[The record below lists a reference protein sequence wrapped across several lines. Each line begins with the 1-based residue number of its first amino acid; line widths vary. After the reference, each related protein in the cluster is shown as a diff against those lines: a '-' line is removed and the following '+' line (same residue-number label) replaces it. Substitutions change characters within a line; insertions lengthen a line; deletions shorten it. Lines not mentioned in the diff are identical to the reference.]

1 MSLSGAHSLFAAL
14 CAAAVLLPAAAADA
28 AKPGDWPMY
37 NRDLAGTRHS
47 PLTQITPRN
56 VARLKRV
63 WSYELG
69 KHPTA
74 GTISG
79 GSELTP
85 LVVGGLMY
93 ATTPKA
99 IVALN
104 PDHGTPVWTVTLA
117 KRVPSRRGLAY
128 WAGGAHSAPRLFVTA
143 GSELLALDAKTGAAA
158 SGFGKDGIVHMP
170 VRYNGAPTVFENKV
184 IVGSN
189 NPPGSVHVYAADS
202 GKLLWQFDSIA
213 QKGPQNASWKNDAWM
228 HNSGGLQ
235 WAFSMTVDAAR
246 RTLFAV
252 FDAPGPFDYYGGD
265 RPGDDLYANSVVALD
280 IDSGRPK
287 WHFQVVHHDV
297 WDYDIPSPPGLID
310 VTIDGKR
317 VPVAAIAT
325 KTGYMYL
332 LNRDTGKPV
341 FGVEERPVPAS
352 DVPGEALS
360 PTQPIPVKPP
370 PIARHD
376 FSPADIVT
384 AADTNAKHAAFC
396 RDLARRSGAL
406 VNKGPFTPYVFHDGK
421 GPLRST
427 ILFPGSIGGANW
439 GGTASDPSL
448 GYVFV
453 NTMDEASIGWIER
466 TPKGA
471 HLPFRRNSI
480 VGPTSRFQASEG
492 DPASGNIAHAG
503 EDAWPC
509 QKPPWGSLV
518 AVNAA
523 SGEIAWKVP
532 LGITDSLPKGK
543 RLTGRLN
550 MGGPITTASGLLF
563 IGATNDRRFRAFDSK
578 TGRQLW
584 VTKLAMSAH
593 AVPITYS
600 GRDGRQYVA
609 IAASGAAA
617 IDNPTPGGVDAIVAF
632 ALK

>member
-1 MSLSGAHSLFAAL
+1 MPSRKLRFLSVAAMG
-14 CAAAVLLPAAAADA
+14 AAAILAAHRAAAAKA
-28 AKPGDWPMY
+28 GDWPTY
-37 NRDLAGTRHS
+37 NHDLAGTRHS
-47 PLTQITPRN
+47 SLRQITPRN
-56 VARLKRV
+56 VAGLRQV
-63 WSYELG
+63 WSYKLG
-69 KHPTA
+69 PHPTA
-74 GTISG
+74 GSISG

-93 ATTPKA
+93 VTTPSA
-99 IVALN
+99 VVALN
-104 PDHGTPVWTVTLA
+104 PDHGTPVWTHAL
-117 KRVPSRRGLAY
+117 KSQVPSRRGLGY
-128 WAGGAHSAPRLFVTA
+128 WPGDASRGPRLFVMS
-143 GSELLALDAKTGAAA
+143 GSELLGFDARTGAAA
-158 SGFGKDGIVHMP
+158 SGFGDRGIVHVP
-170 VRYNGAPTVFENKV
+170 VRYDGAPTVFENKV

-189 NPPGSVHVYAADS
+189 SPPGGVHVYDAVS
-202 GKLLWQFDSIA
+202 GKLLWHFESIA
-213 QKGPQNASWKNDAWM
+213 HKGPQNASWKNKAWM

-235 WAFSMTVDAAR
+235 WAFSMTIDVQR

-280 IDSGRPK
+280 VDSGRPK

-341 FGVEERPVPAS
+341 FGVKEVPVPAS
-352 DVPGEALS
+352 DVPGEVLS

-376 FSPADIVT
+376 FSPSDIVT
-384 AADTNAKHAAFC
+384 AADTNAKHAAIC
-396 RDLARRSGAL
+396 RDLARRSGTL
-406 VNKGPFTPYVFHDGK
+406 VNEGPFTPYVFHDGK

-466 TPKGA
+466 TPKGS

-480 VGPTSRFQASEG
+480 VGPTSRFQAFEG
-492 DPASGNIAHAG
+492 NPASGNIAHAG

-509 QKPPWGSLV
+509 QKPPWGNLV
-518 AVNAA
+518 AVDVKT
-523 SGEIAWKVP
+523 GTIAWKVP

-543 RLTGRLN
+543 QHTGRLN
-550 MGGPITTASGLLF
+550 MGGPITTASGLVF
-563 IGATNDRRFRAFDSK
+563 IGATDDRRFRAFDSN
-578 TGRQLW
+578 TGKELW

-593 AVPITYS
+593 AVPITYL
-600 GRDGRQYVA
+600 GRDGRQFVA

-617 IDNPTPGGVDAIVAF
+617 IDNPSPPDDAVVAF
-632 ALK
+632 ALP

>member
-1 MSLSGAHSLFAAL
+1 MSLWGARFLFAAV
-14 CAAAVLLPAAAADA
+14 CGAAGLLGAQGAGA
-28 AKPGDWPMY
+28 AKGGDWPMY

-47 PLTQITPRN
+47 PLTQITPQN
-56 VARLKRV
+56 VVRLRRV
-63 WSYELG
+63 WSYKLG
-69 KHPTA
+69 THPTA
-74 GTISG
+74 GSISG

-93 ATTPKA
+93 VTTPNA
-99 IVALN
+99 VVALN
-104 PDHGTPVWTVTLA
+104 PDHGTPVWTDTL
-117 KRVPSRRGLAY
+117 KGRVPSRRGLAY
-128 WAGGAHSAPRLFVTA
+128 WGGDNTAAARLFVTA
-143 GSELLALDAKTGAAA
+143 GSELLAYDANTGAAA
-158 SGFGKDGIVHMP
+158 NGFGKDGIVHMP
-170 VRYNGAPTVFENKV
+170 VLYNGAPTVFEDEI

-189 NPPGSVHVYAADS
+189 SSPGSVHVYDTRS

-213 QKGPQNASWKNDAWM
+213 QHGPQNASWKTDAWV

-235 WAFSMTVDAAR
+235 WAFSMTIDAAR

-265 RPGDDLYANSVVALD
+265 RRGDDLYANSVVALD
-280 IDSGRPK
+280 VDTGRPK
-287 WHFQVVHHDV
+287 WYFQVVHHDV

-310 VTIDGKR
+310 VMIDGKR

-341 FGVEERPVPAS
+341 FGVEEQPVPAS
-352 DVPGEALS
+352 DVPGEVLS

-370 PIARHD
+370 PLARHD
-376 FSPADIVT
+376 FGPPDIVT

-396 RDLARRSGAL
+396 RDLARRSGTL
-406 VNKGPFTPYVFHDGK
+406 INKGPFTPYVFHDGK

-427 ILFPGSIGGANW
+427 ILFPGSVGGANW

-466 TPKGA
+466 TPKGS

-480 VGPTSRFQASEG
+480 VGPTSRFQAFKG
-492 DPASGNIAHAG
+492 TPASGNIAHAG

-509 QKPPWGSLV
+509 QKPPWGNLI
-518 AVNAA
+518 AVDVGT
-523 SGEIAWKVP
+523 GEIAWKVP
-532 LGITDSLPKGK
+532 LGITDSLPEPKQH
-543 RLTGRLN
+543 TGRLN

-578 TGRQLW
+578 TGRELW

-593 AVPITYS
+593 AVPITYL
-600 GRDGRQYVA
+600 GRDGRQFVA
-609 IAASGAAA
+609 ITASGAAA

-632 ALK
+632 ALR